1 MGTDCGH
8 SFIKL
13 YNFACTGVNHNPQM
27 KIAPSE
33 LCLSGRRGKKKKQHD
48 TKHSLMP
55 SHSSKL
61 LQVGHNQKTEF
72 FVEFSVGEGNVTM
85 QNPLTA

>member
-33 LCLSGRRGKKKKQHD
+33 LCLWEEGKKKPTWYQ
-48 TKHSLMP
+48 TLP
-55 SHSSKL
+55 YA
-61 LQVGHNQKTEF
+61 
-72 FVEFSVGEGNVTM
+72 FS
-85 QNPLTA
+85 QF

>member
-33 LCLSGRRGKKKKQHD
+33 LCLWEEGRKKQNRD

-72 FVEFSVGEGNVTM
+72 FVGFCVGEGNVTM

>member
-33 LCLSGRRGKKKKQHD
+33 LCLWEEGKKKTNVIPNTPLRLLTILNCCRLDIIRKQ
-48 TKHSLMP
+48 SFM
-55 SHSSKL
+55 SS
-61 LQVGHNQKTEF
+61 
-72 FVEFSVGEGNVTM
+72 FVSVRGM
-85 QNPLTA
+85 

>member
-33 LCLSGRRGKKKKQHD
+33 LCLWEEEKKKTQHD
-48 TKHSLMP
+48 TKHSLTP
-55 SHSSKL
+55 SHDSKL
-61 LQVGHNQKTEF
+61 LQVGHNQKREF
-72 FVEFSVGEGNVTM
+72 YVEFRVGEGNVTM